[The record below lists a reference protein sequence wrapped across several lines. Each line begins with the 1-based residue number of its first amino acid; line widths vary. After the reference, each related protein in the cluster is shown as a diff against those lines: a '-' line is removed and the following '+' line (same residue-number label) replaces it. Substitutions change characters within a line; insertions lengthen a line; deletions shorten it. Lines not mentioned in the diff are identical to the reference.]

1 MFVPV
6 LVGLAFRF
14 YNAPLYPFLLLP
26 THLTGVYDECRKVL
40 FEEIDFELEAANGA
54 QLAADF
60 ADTPWVR
67 LPRTYPDY
75 SSKRVLTMQYLPG
88 IKISDVAALRAAG
101 MDTALVAQ
109 RSAECYLRQI
119 LGSSGMFLADPH
131 AGNTAVGPGET
142 LYLYDAGMVGV
153 LPSGIREGLVDVL
166 FGVVEKDAA
175 AVMDGLIRVGAL
187 LPPADPL
194 PITRSIQFFLDNL
207 GARPEREQTVAAI
220 GDDLYSVAQDQPF
233 RIPATFTFVLRAF
246 STLEGVALTLDPN
259 FKFSAVAKPFADDL
273 LARAGKRV
281 TAQLDASAGGTGG
294 ATGALRGALRSLLGG
309 RGDVLFAAARQAAT
323 DTSAAAA
330 AAPARIASMDATLA
344 RLERG
349 DLRVPA
355 RATETER
362 LLRAQAKIMAA
373 NNALVVGVGG
383 GVAAAVAATSAEPG
397 LGWLVWGG
405 GGVAALGLVSYVRG
419 MQGVGREERRGKAGG
434 GGRS

>member
-1 MFVPV
+1 M
-6 LVGLAFRF
+6 
-14 YNAPLYPFLLLP
+14 P
-26 THLTGVYDECRKVL
+26 TLRTGVYDECRKVL
-40 FEEIDFELEAANGA
+40 FEEIDFELEAANAA

-75 SSKRVLTMQYLPG
+75 SSTRVLTMQYLPG

-119 LGSSGMFLADPH
+119 LGPSGMFLADPH

-153 LPSGIREGLVDVL
+153 LPSGIRESLVDVL
-166 FGVVEKDAA
+166 FGVVEKDAT

-187 LPPADPL
+187 LPPSDPL

-207 GARPEREQTVAAI
+207 GSRPERDQTVAVI
-220 GDDLYSVAQDQPF
+220 GDDLYAVAQDQPF

-281 TAQLDASAGGTGG
+281 TAQLDASTGG
-294 ATGALRGALRSLLGG
+294 SGGPAGALRGALRSLLGG

-405 GGVAALGLVSYVRG
+405 GGVAALGLIAYVRG

-434 GGRS
+434 GSRS

>member
-1 MFVPV
+1 M
-6 LVGLAFRF
+6 
-14 YNAPLYPFLLLP
+14 
-26 THLTGVYDECRKVL
+26 L
-40 FEEIDFELEAANGA
+40 FEEIDFRLEAANGA

-75 SSKRVLTMQYLPG
+75 SSTRVLTMQYLPG
-88 IKISDVAALRAAG
+88 IKISDVAALREAG

-166 FGVVEKDAA
+166 FGVVEKDAS
-175 AVMDGLIRVGAL
+175 AVMEGLIRVGAL

-207 GARPEREQTVAAI
+207 GARPERDQTVAAI

-246 STLEGVALTLDPN
+246 STLEGVALTLDPA
-259 FKFSAVAKPFADDL
+259 FKFSAVAQPFADDL

-281 TAQLDASAGGTGG
+281 TAQLDASGGRAGGP
-294 ATGALRGALRSLLGG
+294 AGALRGALRSLLGG

-323 DTSAAAA
+323 DTSTAAA
-330 AAPARIASMDATLA
+330 AAPARIAAMDATLA

-383 GVAAAVAATSAEPG
+383 GVAAAVAAASSQPG
-397 LGWLVWGG
+397 LGWLVAGG
-405 GGVAALGLVSYVRG
+405 GGVAALGLFAYVRG
-419 MQGVGREERRGKAGG
+419 MQGVGREEQRGKAGG
-434 GGRS
+434 GGSR